1 MRCLGNEIDNLGPP
15 FELAMKMG
23 IGCSADGSSFISSY
37 FLLRDEPP
45 VTRVNVLLLKR
56 DVSTHP
62 IIRSPHIHFD
72 IGRSHRRALRRW
84 FGLGFF
90 PCRGTIDGSAGDGIG
105 DSNIWF
111 TLYFEEKLDDHEG
124 DSKAPSGGGARRIDI
139 VGGAW
144 REVRIMMGLLLLG
157 CSVPSRSTLS
167 PASSQKQ
174 HTI

>member
-15 FELAMKMG
+15 FVLAMRMG
-23 IGCSADGSSFISSY
+23 NGCSADRSPFISSR
-37 FLLRDEPP
+37 LPLRDESS
-45 VTRVNVLLLKR
+45 VKIGNVLLVKR
-56 DVSTHP
+56 DLSTHP
-62 IIRSPHIHFD
+62 NIRSPHIHFD

-105 DSNIWF
+105 DSNIWL

-144 REVRIMMGLLLLG
+144 REVRIMMMY
-157 CSVPSRSTLS
+157 
-167 PASSQKQ
+167 
-174 HTI
+174 